1 LDRND
6 NELIKET
13 LSGALP
19 SFDELILRYEKLTF
33 KIALSF
39 GKTKENA
46 MDITQNVF
54 LKAYQNLHSFRGKSP
69 FKAWLMKITYNEG
82 INWTRKNKHYQ
93 NQDIF
98 EEELMIDNHSPSQE
112 DELLAKEYR
121 SQLLR
126 SLFALNTKYRLAV
139 VLRYFEDMPI
149 REIAG
154 AMKCSEGVVKNM
166 LYRSLQRLKVN
177 LQANTGGYNETL

>member
-1 LDRND
+1 
-6 NELIKET
+6 
-13 LSGALP
+13 
-19 SFDELILRYEKLTF
+19 
-33 KIALSF
+33 
-39 GKTKENA
+39 
-46 MDITQNVF
+46 
-54 LKAYQNLHSFRGKSP
+54 
-69 FKAWLMKITYNEG
+69 
-82 INWTRKNKHYQ
+82 
-93 NQDIF
+93 
-98 EEELMIDNHSPSQE
+98 MIDNHSPSQE

-154 AMKCSEGVVKNM
+154 SMKCSEGVVKNM

-177 LQANTGGYNETL
+177 LQANTGGLNETL